1 MYIKKDSQGLII
13 CIGIFFRGTL
23 SVSVELGIAIGFWFF
38 LIFVVHFL
46 NGETQMIKIRNI
58 FLSNQSPFSK
68 ILNTK

>member
-23 SVSVELGIAIGFWFF
+23 SVSVELGIAIGFFF

>member
-23 SVSVELGIAIGFWFF
+23 SVSVELGIAIGFFF
-38 LIFVVHFL
+38 FIFVVHFL

>member
-23 SVSVELGIAIGFWFF
+23 SVSVELGTAIGVFF
-38 LIFVVHFL
+38 FFFVHFL

>member
-1 MYIKKDSQGLII
+1 MYIKKDSQGLI

-23 SVSVELGIAIGFWFF
+23 SVSVELGIAIGFFF
-38 LIFVVHFL
+38 FILVVHFL

>member
-23 SVSVELGIAIGFWFF
+23 SVSVELGTAIGFFF
-38 LIFVVHFL
+38 FFVVVHFL

>member
-23 SVSVELGIAIGFWFF
+23 SVSVELGTAIRFFF
-38 LIFVVHFL
+38 LNFVVHFL

>member
-1 MYIKKDSQGLII
+1 MYIKKDSQGLI

-23 SVSVELGIAIGFWFF
+23 SVSVELGIAIGGFFF
-38 LIFVVHFL
+38 LILVVHFL
-46 NGETQMIKIRNI
+46 NGEIQMIKIRNI